1 MQVKEKFSNAELR
14 GRELT
19 EALLFDTGYS
29 RGEFTFTDY
38 PFDRADMYLNT
49 KSGVSLVEIK
59 LRNEKYSTY
68 QRHILELSKL
78 KGLQDKY
85 DNDNLTGRIWYFNFF
100 GDSLMYAYDITDDTE
115 LYVTEGILMN
125 NTTVINNGK
134 SKKDVIYLDS
144 RLAIKFKKENNK
156 WQRI

>member
-1 MQVKEKFSNAELR
+1 MQVKEKFSKAELR

-59 LRNEKYSTY
+59 LRDEKYSTY